1 MDDEQLREKII
12 QKGKEIGDT
21 GTNNLS
27 KAELR
32 NIAGKL
38 RMKQVSKE
46 FQLQCMRDLDNS
58 EMPIGDFLA
67 TMLHGNW
74 NDYGETE
81 EEIENAKELIRSW
94 SQDYLKARDLE
105 DVRGRI

>member
-1 MDDEQLREKII
+1 MSNKYGSEMSNGELREKVI

-21 GTNNLS
+21 GTNNLTD
-27 KAELR
+27 AQLR

-58 EMPIGDFLA
+58 QMPIGDFLA

-74 NDYGETE
+74 QDYGETE
-81 EEIENAKELIRSW
+81 
-94 SQDYLKARDLE
+94 
-105 DVRGRI
+105 